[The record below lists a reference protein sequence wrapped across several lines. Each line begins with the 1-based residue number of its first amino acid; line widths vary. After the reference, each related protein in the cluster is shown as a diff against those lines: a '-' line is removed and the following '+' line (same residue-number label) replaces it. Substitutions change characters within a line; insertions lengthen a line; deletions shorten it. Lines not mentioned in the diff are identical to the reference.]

1 MRPVSRARSRSG
13 RWVPAALLALAFI
26 PVVIGS
32 IRVVQLLGGPAGIEP
47 DARFD
52 AAPTAVVVH
61 LVASIGYAVL
71 GAFQFSPRVR
81 RRGWHRRAG
90 RVLVPLGLV
99 VAGSA
104 LWLTL
109 LYDRKDGTGTLLYSV
124 RLLVGAGMAACV
136 VLGVAAIRRRDI
148 GSHRAWM
155 TRAYAL
161 ALGAG
166 TQAFTIGFGEALF
179 GTGVLR
185 TDLMMSAGWGLNLA
199 VAELLTRRSP
209 RTKLPRQRQH
219 AGTQPGT
226 RHRTVVGEAR

>member
-1 MRPVSRARSRSG
+1 M
-13 RWVPAALLALAFI
+13 PAGLLALAFI

-32 IRVVQLLGGPAGIEP
+32 IRVVQLLGGPAGMEP
-47 DARFD
+47 DARFE

-71 GAFQFSPRVR
+71 GAFQFSPRLR

-99 VAGSA
+99 VAGSG

-124 RLLVGAGMAACV
+124 RLLVGASMAACV
-136 VLGVAAIRRRDI
+136 VLGVTAIRRRDI
-148 GSHRAWM
+148 RLHRAWM

-166 TQAFTIGFGEALF
+166 TQAFTVGFGEALF

-199 VAELLTRRSP
+199 VAELLIRRSP
-209 RTKLPRQRQH
+209 RTQLPRQRQH
-219 AGTQPGT
+219 ASTQPGT
-226 RHRTVVGEAR
+226 RHRTVVGEAQ

>member
-1 MRPVSRARSRSG
+1 
-13 RWVPAALLALAFI
+13 VPGALLALAFI

-71 GAFQFSPRVR
+71 GALQFSPRLR

-99 VAGSA
+99 VAGSG

-124 RLLVGAGMAACV
+124 RLLVGASMAACV
-136 VLGVAAIRRRDI
+136 VLGVTAIRRRDI
-148 GSHRAWM
+148 RLHRAWM

-166 TQAFTIGFGEALF
+166 TQAFTVGFGEALF

-199 VAELLTRRSP
+199 VAELLIRRSP
-209 RTKLPRQRQH
+209 RTQLPRQRQH
-219 AGTQPGT
+219 ASTQPGT
-226 RHRTVVGEAR
+226 RHRTVVGEAQ